1 MSEELHRFDLSSFTR
16 EEKLAFFIN
25 LHNIMSIHAIIL
37 MGHPNGP
44 LDRRRLF
51 GDFQYLVGGYPYSL
65 SAIQNGVLR
74 GNRRP
79 PYQLI
84 KPFGPKDKRLP
95 V

>member
-1 MSEELHRFDLSSFTR
+1 MWDLRESNPQTSHTRRNSTTFEVDKHILFDTPFL
-16 EEKLAFFIN
+16 
-25 LHNIMSIHAIIL
+25 IL

-44 LDRRRLF
+44 LERRRLF